1 MTPTEQAAIEAACI
15 RLQQRY
21 GTLADRQDP
30 KFAELFT
37 PDATITLPEYPPFA
51 GLQAIMAG
59 QAQWRESGVVMRH
72 VCTNFT
78 IDVVD
83 ENHAAG
89 ICYLTVYRHEPLSEP
104 PAATPPSLPFSVGEF
119 HDQFVKQDGAWLIK
133 SRVLQRVFRGASPP

>member
-1 MTPTEQAAIEAACI
+1 MTPTEEAAIEAACI

-37 PDATITLPEYPPFA
+37 ADATITLPEYPPFA
-51 GLQAIMAG
+51 GLEAIMAG

-78 IDVVD
+78 IEVVD
-83 ENHAAG
+83 DSHAEG

-104 PAATPPSLPFSVGEF
+104 PASPPPSLPFSVGEF
-119 HDQFVKQDGAWLIK
+119 HDRFVNEHGAWLIK
-133 SRVLQRVFRGASPP
+133 SRVLRRVFRGASPP